1 MDKLKFKKAFNK
13 NKPKNK
19 TKKNDDWSDWIKKSK
34 GDLKNPLFIKADD
47 ISKAQKNIYNK

>member
-19 TKKNDDWSDWIKKSK
+19 TKKNDDWGDWIKKSK

>member
-19 TKKNDDWSDWIKKSK
+19 TKKNDDWGDWIKKSK
-34 GDLKNPLFIKADD
+34 SDRKNPLLIQAD
-47 ISKAQKNIYNK
+47 NINKMLK

>member
-1 MDKLKFKKAFNK
+1 MDKLKFKKVFNK

-34 GDLKNPLFIKADD
+34 SDRKNPLLIQAD
-47 ISKAQKNIYNK
+47 NINKMLK

>member
-19 TKKNDDWSDWIKKSK
+19 TKKNDDWGDWIKKSK
-34 GDLKNPLFIKADD
+34 CDLKNPLLIQADN
-47 ISKAQKNIYNK
+47 ISKVQKNIYNK